1 LRLALFES
9 EETRRVSPQDTRDYR
24 IFSERYRRNT
34 DSNELETF
42 ERFYAARSL
51 IENGLETYLDPL
63 ISGSNLASGTTV
75 DACGVDSG
83 SLTIVLCTM
92 GRTDSSIRSIL
103 QQVNMSQNAR
113 AVILAPVPS
122 NTRSIV
128 ELLPEAFE
136 SRKATVEGLGWFDDH
151 LDRTLQET
159 LRLID
164 ILGNETRMRMLTP
177 LFRKTGAKRDYRAS
191 INPKLVYQ
199 NLSVLLNAGILDEE
213 AGAYE
218 LSELGKT
225 VMAEFISFLEKT
237 RKALDSA
244 SKTKEVKHD

>member
-9 EETRRVSPQDTRDYR
+9 EETRRVSPQDTSDYR
-24 IFSERYRRNT
+24 IFSERYRRTT

-63 ISGSNLASGTTV
+63 ISGSDLASGTTV
-75 DACGVDSG
+75 DACGVDND

-92 GRTDSSIRSIL
+92 GRKDSSIRSIL
-103 QQVNMSQNAR
+103 QQVNKSQNAR

-122 NTRSIV
+122 NTRTIV
-128 ELLPEAFE
+128 ELMPEASE
-136 SRKATVEGLGWFDDH
+136 SRKATVEALGWFDDH

-164 ILGNETRMRMLTP
+164 LLGNETRMRMLTP

-199 NLSVLLNAGILDEE
+199 NLSVLLDAGILDEE

-244 SKTKEVKHD
+244 SKAKGVKHD

>member
-1 LRLALFES
+1 VRLALFES
-9 EETRRVSPQDTRDYR
+9 EETRRISPQDTRDYR
-24 IFSERYRRNT
+24 VFSERYRRDI

-51 IENGLETYLDPL
+51 IESGLETYLDPL
-63 ISGSNLASGTTV
+63 VSESDLASGTIV
-75 DACGVDSG
+75 DACGVDNG
-83 SLTIVLCTM
+83 SLTVVLCTV
-92 GRTDSSIRSIL
+92 GRTDSSIQRIL
-103 QQVNMSQNAR
+103 QQVNKSQNAR

-122 NTRSIV
+122 NSRTIMK
-128 ELLPEAFE
+128 LMPEAFE
-136 SRKATVEGLGWFDDH
+136 SRKASVEALGWFDDH

-164 ILGNETRMRMLTP
+164 LLGNETRIRMLTP
-177 LFRKTGAKRDYRAS
+177 LFRKTGAKRDYRTS

-199 NLSVLLNAGILDEE
+199 NLSALLDAGILDEDG
-213 AGAYE
+213 GAYE

-225 VMAEFISFLEKT
+225 VMAEFIAFLEKT
-237 RKALDSA
+237 RKAVDSA

>member
-24 IFSERYRRNT
+24 IFSERYRRSI

-51 IENGLETYLDPL
+51 IENGLDTYLDPL
-63 ISGSNLASGTTV
+63 VSESDLASGTTV
-75 DACGVDSG
+75 DACGVDND
-83 SLTIVLCTM
+83 SLTIVLCTVR
-92 GRTDSSIRSIL
+92 RTDSSIQRIL
-103 QQVNMSQNAR
+103 QQVNKSQNAR
-113 AVILAPVPS
+113 AMIIAPVPS
-122 NTRSIV
+122 NRRTII

-136 SRKATVEGLGWFDDH
+136 SRKATVEPLGWFDDH

-164 ILGNETRMRMLTP
+164 LLGNETRMRMLTP
-177 LFRKTGAKRDYRAS
+177 LFSRTGAKRDYRAS

-199 NLSVLLNAGILDEE
+199 NLSVLLDAGILDED
-213 AGAYE
+213 GGGYE

-225 VMAEFISFLEKT
+225 VMAEFIAFLEKT
-237 RKALDSA
+237 RKAMDST